1 LSAEI
6 IWLRDRREE
15 AEFDLEIDLRT
26 AIDVAIR
33 DLQEIEANWGTKL
46 ALERLAE
53 CPVWRHWVQVWGP
66 SPTGFFI
73 DRLQEIQTMTVYV
86 IADIKVTDDGWLP
99 AYAASVH
106 DIVHKHG
113 GKYLSRSGN
122 VKTLEGKP
130 LDTTFIALL
139 EFPSA
144 EAVQAFATDP
154 KYAPYAAARQAGS
167 ESRFQL
173 IDDTDVAGTI
183 PYLPK
188 G

>member
-1 LSAEI
+1 MIRRHNRAWSLSKTAFGS
-6 IWLRDRREE
+6 WDGSRDATSRSPMLRASLPQLTLPPLHRRRS
-15 AEFDLEIDLRT
+15 L
-26 AIDVAIR
+26 
-33 DLQEIEANWGTKL
+33 
-46 ALERLAE
+46 
-53 CPVWRHWVQVWGP
+53 CPSAVEYGSMRSFGR
-66 SPTGFFI
+66 SSDYRRGK
-73 DRLQEIQTMTVYV
+73 TMTVYV
-86 IADIKVTDDGWLP
+86 IADIKVTDEGWIP

-106 DIVHKHG
+106 ELVHKHG

>member
-1 LSAEI
+1 MDS
-6 IWLRDRREE
+6 
-15 AEFDLEIDLRT
+15 
-26 AIDVAIR
+26 
-33 DLQEIEANWGTKL
+33 
-46 ALERLAE
+46 
-53 CPVWRHWVQVWGP
+53 
-66 SPTGFFI
+66 
-73 DRLQEIQTMTVYV
+73 
-86 IADIKVTDDGWLP
+86 

-106 DIVHKHG
+106 ELVHKHG
-113 GKYLSRSGN
+113 GRYLSRSRN

-130 LDTTFIALL
+130 LDSTFIAIL

-154 KYAPYAAARQAGS
+154 KYAPHAAARQAGS
-167 ESRFQL
+167 ESRLQL